1 MCDNIHIID
10 LFTLRLINKQMCT
23 RITVCKYRTGPILL
37 IPFVNF
43 EFRVSHAEHDDIE
56 LPTPLRKY
64 KFPDCFETTNNNNPF
79 EYIRNLSVFRVR
91 LEISTSLLLQFFF
104 FCTTS
109 ANSLIIV
116 SNSFQHKIERRTEMN
131 ENNYITRVC

>member
-79 EYIRNLSVFRVR
+79 EYIRNLSAFRVR

-104 FCTTS
+104 LHNVCQF
-109 ANSLIIV
+109 I
-116 SNSFQHKIERRTEMN
+116 
-131 ENNYITRVC
+131 NNCFDQLSTQNRATYGNV